1 MSSDS
6 GHREYRGVE
15 EGDRPWWK
23 TGLFVSGGEKLESA
37 YVCVLYQGDCFINV
51 LLAC

>member
-23 TGLFVSGGEKLESA
+23 TGLFVSGGA
-37 YVCVLYQGDCFINV
+37 MDVFYTR
-51 LLAC
+51 